1 MTETATI
8 REAARAIPVAAEA
21 DVLVVGGGP
30 AGLAAAVAAARQ
42 GADTLLVERYPYL
55 GGLASGGMVL
65 VLDDMHN
72 GTEISVRGL
81 AIEIIERMQKHGLA
95 VAPPEADRMEPARS
109 TIEAWRRWARWGTFD
124 FHTPRKPHPIV
135 YAAAF
140 DPDGFKRAS
149 YEMVD
154 SAKVRLK
161 LHSWF
166 SRTLV
171 EDGRATGIVVETKEG
186 RQALKGS
193 VIIDATGD
201 LDVAASAGAPFITSS
216 YILTTVSRIG
226 GVDTEEAE
234 RFEHAQPERFA
245 ELDRQAKRII
255 GGSWDFWWLKTP
267 LPGVVWCNCPHM
279 PGLDGLKVDDLT
291 RAEQEGRARMH
302 RLLDYA
308 RQNLPGFRNSYV
320 VDFAPQTG
328 VRQTRMLDGEY
339 VVTKEDV
346 LRRRHFADSV
356 ARGRDYYTPYRAL
369 LPKGVEQLIVA
380 GRHYSATPSAQKMSR
395 EIPPCMAMGEAAG
408 IAAAMALSADVP
420 LKAVNIRELQ
430 KRLRAAGADPGDIP
444 AENAFVEE
452 LAA

>member
-1 MTETATI
+1 MTDGTTI
-8 REAARAIPVAAEA
+8 REAARSTPVAAQA
-21 DVLVVGGGP
+21 DVIVVGGGP
-30 AGLAAAVAAARQ
+30 AGIAAAVAAARQ
-42 GADTLLVERYPYL
+42 GADTVLVERYPYL

-81 AIEIIERMQKHGLA
+81 GIEIIERMEKHGLA

-109 TIEAWRRWARWGTFD
+109 TMAAWRRWARWGTFD
-124 FHTPRKPHPIV
+124 FHIPKKPHPIV

-154 SAKVRLK
+154 EAKVRLN

-166 SRTLV
+166 SRTIV
-171 EDGRATGIVVETKEG
+171 EDGDATGVIVETKEG
-186 RQALKGS
+186 RQALIAKI
-193 VIIDATGD
+193 VIDTTGD
-201 LDVAASAGAPFITSS
+201 LDVAVSAGAAFVKSS

-226 GVDTEEAE
+226 GVDTDEAE
-234 RFEHAQPERFA
+234 QFEYEEPDRFLA
-245 ELDRQAKRII
+245 LDREAKRII

-279 PGLDGLKVDDLT
+279 SGLDGLKVDDLT
-291 RAEQEGRARMH
+291 KAELEGRSRMH
-302 RLLDYA
+302 RLVEFA
-308 RQNLPGFRNSYV
+308 RASLPGFRNCYI

-328 VRQTRMLDGEY
+328 VRQTRMLAGDY

-346 LRRRHFADSV
+346 MKRRHFADSV

-369 LPKGVEQLIVA
+369 LPKGVEQLLVA
-380 GRHYSATPSAQKMSR
+380 GRHYSATPSAQKVSR

-408 IAAAMALSADVP
+408 IAAAVALSSNVPVRAADVGE
-420 LKAVNIRELQ
+420 VQR
-430 KRLRAAGADPGDIP
+430 RLRAAGADPGDSP